1 MTGLEIGVLLV
12 GVLFL
17 LMSFFLQDKLTPSDL
32 EEIEKLSK
40 DEIRVLIKREL
51 SSAEKEIHDTINQRI
66 DDSYEELDR
75 KTDKETNDKI
85 KEISEFSDSVLD
97 SMNKSHKE
105 IMFMYDMLNDKQKKV
120 TELTKEVQEL
130 ESVSRGLIE
139 TIDQKKMELQNLQ
152 VELDERK
159 VPAMTSS
166 EIIESNTP
174 VEPSLEEEFVKNYAP
189 TSEEGN
195 GSNANQKILELK
207 KQGYSEVEI
216 AKKLGKGLGEVK
228 LVLGLFQ
235 SNM

>member
-130 ESVSRGLIE
+130 
-139 TIDQKKMELQNLQ
+139 QNLQ

-189 TSEEGN
+189 TSEESN